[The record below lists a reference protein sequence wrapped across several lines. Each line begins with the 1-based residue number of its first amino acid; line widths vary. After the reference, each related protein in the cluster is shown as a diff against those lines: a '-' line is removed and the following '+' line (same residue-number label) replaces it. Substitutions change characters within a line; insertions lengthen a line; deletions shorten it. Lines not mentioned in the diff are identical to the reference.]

1 MEHFDFW
8 HTNVDLRKK
17 ETKTVF
23 IRSFFSLDRWTEQIS
38 VYVDFFLSFQTIY
51 LISPIRF

>member
-23 IRSFFSLDRWTEQIS
+23 IRSFFSLDRWAEQIN
-38 VYVDFFLSFQTIY
+38 VYVDFSIQTIY